1 VKSHNVLI
9 SYVDVCASVILVKGA
24 AISTTIFEIE
34 MSYEANPG
42 MPYFM

>member
-1 VKSHNVLI
+1 MRSHNVLI
-9 SYVDVCASVILVKGA
+9 SHVDVRASVILVKGA
-24 AISTTIFEIE
+24 AISTTISENE